1 MMTLNIEDQFAYIS
15 LTFTPNRNK
24 KTLLT
29 SQQEQEQDEKKNK
42 NNRQQVMNRKKKNF
56 SIHVLVK
63 INENLITKE
72 QK

>member
-1 MMTLNIEDQFAYIS
+1 MTLNIEDQFAYIS

-29 SQQEQEQDEKKNK
+29 SQQEQDEKKNK